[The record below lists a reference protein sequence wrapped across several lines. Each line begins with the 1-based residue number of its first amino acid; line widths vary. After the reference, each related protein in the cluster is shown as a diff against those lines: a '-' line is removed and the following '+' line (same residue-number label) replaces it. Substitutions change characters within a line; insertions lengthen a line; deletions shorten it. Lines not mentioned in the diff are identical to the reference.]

1 MGNMEKL
8 NESDTKARARLLAL
22 ARERKVSLARL
33 SELIGRNTTYLQ
45 QFVGRGSPRRL
56 EERDRRTLARFFG
69 VEEGELGAP
78 EGFSPGDSL
87 PARADWCDVPRLALG
102 ASAGPGAL
110 AAEELPVGAFRFSA
124 RWLREQGLDPA
135 QLSAIRVEGD
145 SMEATLRDGD
155 EILVDRTVRPLRD
168 GIHVVRSGDAL
179 MVKRLDLARP
189 GLIALVS
196 DNPAY
201 RTIELT
207 PQDVQVIGRVVW
219 KSGRL

>member
-1 MGNMEKL
+1 MVTH
-8 NESDTKARARLLAL
+8 DPRARLLEL
-22 ARERKVSLARL
+22 TSERGVSLSGL
-33 SELIGRNTTYLQ
+33 SELIGRNSTYLQ
-45 QFVGRGSPRRL
+45 QFIRKGSPRKL
-56 EERDRRTLARFFG
+56 EETDRRTLARFFG
-69 VEEGELGAP
+69 VDEGELGAP
-78 EGFSPGDSL
+78 EEKSSI
-87 PARADWCDVPRLALG
+87 PAGKKPRGEWVAVPRLALG
-102 ASAGPGAL
+102 ASAGPGVLAL
-110 AAEELPVGAFRFSA
+110 EEAPIGAFGFSA

-168 GIHVVRSGDAL
+168 GIHVVRTGDSL
-179 MVKRLDLARP
+179 LVKRLDTGRP

-201 RTIELT
+201 RTIEL
-207 PQDVQVIGRVVW
+207 PRAEVQVIGRVVW